1 MFKDDYLKKLM
12 EAGSLETSRS
22 DIALSIKESQEFIEY
37 DEWRMGTCAEIKIS
51 LNSASA
57 EPSYDVSVIYDHKFG
72 CTCPTLDRAIQ
83 LAGLYLQLIIK
94 LDQQVGWPSNA

>member
-37 DEWRMGTCAEIKIS
+37 AEWRMGTCAELKS
-51 LNSASA
+51 HL
-57 EPSYDVSVIYDHKFG
+57 
-72 CTCPTLDRAIQ
+72 IQ
-83 LAGLYLQLIIK
+83 RQPNPATM
-94 LDQQVGWPSNA
+94 